1 MEIVVALG
9 IILFA
14 VAAGLLGALL
24 GLGGGIII
32 VPALTLVFGYPMQEA
47 IGASLVA
54 VIATS
59 TGSASYY
66 VEEGVSNVRLGLL
79 LGIVTS
85 LGGLIGAIIAVYV
98 DQYLLAG
105 LFALML
111 LYTAYY
117 MIRNRE
123 TVSICPAGACGRFDL
138 TCSYDDGN
146 GAEKVEYGAR
156 NLGKGMSGSLVGGVE
171 SGMLGVG
178 GGVVNVPVMRLWMG
192 VPLRAA
198 CATSNYMIG
207 ITALAGALV
216 YYQFGL
222 ISAVLAAV
230 VALGVF
236 LGALMGSRLSK
247 QLQGKTLK
255 VVFSI
260 VLVSVAGL
268 MFLKAAGVIA

>member
-1 MEIVVALG
+1 METLVALG

-14 VAAGLLGALL
+14 VVAGLLGALL

-66 VEEGVSNVRLGLL
+66 VEEGVSNVRLGLI
-79 LGIVTS
+79 LGTVTS

-111 LYTAYY
+111 LYTAFY
-117 MIRNRE
+117 MLRNRE
-123 TVSICPAGACGRFDL
+123 AESICPAGACGRFDL
-138 TCSYDDGN
+138 TCSYGDGSPE
-146 GAEKVEYGAR
+146 EKVEYGVR
-156 NLGKGMSGSLVGGVE
+156 KLGKGMSGSLVGGVE

-236 LGALMGSRLSK
+236 LGALLGSRLSRRMK
-247 QLQGKTLK
+247 GKALK
-255 VVFSI
+255 AVFSI
-260 VLVSVAGL
+260 VLISIAGM